1 MLFFCHQASFWLR
14 RKEKVRRDSALK
26 IVKVFNNNSVSVI
39 LPGGREAILLGNGI
53 GFHKRS
59 GESVDEQR
67 VEKVYYVQTEMQTK
81 FLEMLQDVQPD
92 VMEAAE
98 RIIALAEAEGF
109 TLSSQGTISLVD
121 HITFAIERQERQ
133 LSLPNL
139 LLSETRLLYQKEYAL
154 GRKALEIIREQCGI
168 SLPEDEA
175 GYIALH
181 LVSIS
186 VDSSA
191 AYGTLKFVKAMLDI
205 IRSTYRI
212 SLDEASLD
220 ALRLI
225 THLKVLSQRVQQ
237 GTPWQDGTDDALYD
251 YLLKRNPAN
260 SLCLQR
266 IDSHLREI
274 GESPLNPPERFYLLI
289 HLNRVLEKSK

>member
-1 MLFFCHQASFWLR
+1 M
-14 RKEKVRRDSALK
+14 K
-26 IVKVFNNNSVSVI
+26 IIKVFNNNSVSAI

-53 GFHKRS
+53 GFHKRA
-59 GESVDEQR
+59 GEAVDEHR

-81 FLEMLQDVQPD
+81 FLEMLQDVQPA

-109 TLSSQGTISLVD
+109 PMSSQATISLVD
-121 HITFAIERQERQ
+121 HISFAIERQEKHM
-133 LSLPNL
+133 SLPNL
-139 LLSETRLLYQKEYAL
+139 LLSETRLLYQKEFAL
-154 GRKALEIIREQCGI
+154 GQQGLEIIRQTCGV

-186 VDSSA
+186 VDSTA

-205 IRSTYRI
+205 IRSTYDI
-212 SLDEASLD
+212 TLNEDSLD

-225 THLKVLSQRVQQ
+225 THLKFLAQRIQQ
-237 GTPWQDGTDDALYD
+237 NSIWKDGEEDSLYA
-251 YLLKRNPAN
+251 YLLGRDPRNPV
-260 SLCLQR
+260 CLER
-266 IDSHLREI
+266 MDEYLRQHAA
-274 GESPLNPPERFYLLI
+274 PALNRQEQFYLLI
-289 HLNRVLEKSK
+289 HLNRVLEKE

>member
-1 MLFFCHQASFWLR
+1 M
-14 RKEKVRRDSALK
+14 K
-26 IVKVFNNNSVSVI
+26 IIKVFNNNSVSAI

-59 GESVDEQR
+59 GEAVDESR

-98 RIIALAEAEGF
+98 QIISLAETEGF
-109 TLSSQGTISLVD
+109 VLSSQGTISLVD
-121 HITFAIERQERQ
+121 HITFAIERQEKK
-133 LSLPNL
+133 LTLPNL
-139 LLSETRLLYQKEYAL
+139 LLSETRLLYQKEYEL
-154 GRKALEIIREQCGI
+154 GQKALEIIREQCGV

-186 VDSSA
+186 VDSTA
-191 AYGTLKFVKAMLDI
+191 AYGTLKFVKAMLEV
-205 IRSTYRI
+205 IRSTYGI
-212 SLDEASLD
+212 TLDEDSLDT
-220 ALRLI
+220 LRLI
-225 THLKVLSQRVQQ
+225 THLKFLSQRIQQ
-237 GTPWQDGTDDALYD
+237 SASWQDQEDESLYA
-251 YLLKRNPAN
+251 YLLRRNPGN
-260 SLCLQR
+260 PLCLQR
-266 IDSHLREI
+266 IDRYLTEV
-274 GESPLNPPERFYLLI
+274 GACPLNRQEQFYLLI

>member
-1 MLFFCHQASFWLR
+1 M
-14 RKEKVRRDSALK
+14 K

-39 LPGGREAILLGNGI
+39 LPGGRDAILLGNGI

-59 GESVDEQR
+59 GEAVDEQR

-98 RIIALAEAEGF
+98 QIIALAEAEGF
-109 TLSSQGTISLVD
+109 PLSSQGTISLVD
-121 HITFAIERQERQ
+121 HITFAIERQEKQ
-133 LSLPNL
+133 LPLPNL

-154 GRKALEIIREQCGI
+154 GRKALEIIRERCGI

-191 AYGTLKFVKAMLDI
+191 AYSTLKFVKAMLEI
-205 IRSTYRI
+205 IRSTYGI
-212 SLDEASLD
+212 ALDEGSLD

-225 THLKVLSQRVQQ
+225 THLKFLFQRIQQ
-237 GTPWQDGTDDALYD
+237 SAPWQDGDDDALYEF
-251 YLLKRNPAN
+251 LLNRNPAN
-260 SLCLQR
+260 PLCLQR
-266 IDSHLREI
+266 IDSYLREK
-274 GESPLNPPERFYLLI
+274 GDCLLNRQEQFYLLI
-289 HLNRVLEKSK
+289 HLNRVLEKGK